1 MNKILKILVATD
13 YSEAVMCAEH
23 YAIQLGLNEG
33 FTLRFLHVFESPVA
47 DQVGSFDAAKVDASP
62 VAVELNRLKKHV
74 RKILDSMGLEPKQVN
89 YECVVRE
96 GAVTKQIT
104 EEVNES
110 YPDFILMG
118 THGVSG
124 FREFVLGSHT
134 WQLIKQT
141 AVPVF
146 ALPKDAFFTGIKN
159 IVYATE
165 FREGELPVINYL
177 AQLASRFNARLTV
190 LHITSSV
197 ITEEFEK
204 KITSDFMHEVKE
216 RVDYPDVDFNVE
228 HSTDIIRGIEDFTE
242 RYSAD
247 LLAISHEKPYF
258 LERIFSPN
266 SGTARKMSLHT
277 KMPLLVIP
285 DFYNPD
291 FAWFWRLFAMDY
303 SIDTDF

>member
-23 YAIQLGLNEG
+23 YAIQLAKSEG
-33 FTLRFLHVFESPVA
+33 FSLRFLHVFEPPAA
-47 DQVGSFDAAKVDASP
+47 DQVGSFDATKIDAQP
-62 VAVELNRLKKHV
+62 GVVELNRLKRHV
-74 RKILDSMGLEPKQVN
+74 RKILESMGCEPKEVN
-89 YECVVRE
+89 YECIVRE
-96 GAVTKQIT
+96 GDVVKQIT

-118 THGVSG
+118 THGESG
-124 FREFVLGSHT
+124 FREFVLGTHT
-134 WQLIKQT
+134 WGIIKKT

-146 ALPKDAFFTGIKN
+146 ALPKDAFYRGIHN

-177 AQLASRFNARLTV
+177 AQFASRFSARLTV
-190 LHITSSV
+190 LHITSSI

-204 KITSDFMHEVKE
+204 KITADFMHEVKA
-216 RVDYPDVDFNVE
+216 RIDYPDIELRVE
-228 HSTDIIRGIEDFTE
+228 HATEVIRGIEDFTE
-242 RYSAD
+242 RYNAD
-247 LLAISHEKPYF
+247 LLAMSHEKPYF

-266 SGTARKMSLHT
+266 SGTARQMSLHT

-285 DFYNPD
+285 DYYNPD
-291 FAWFWRLFAMDY
+291 FAWFWRLFALDY
-303 SIDTDF
+303 SLDTDF

>member
-1 MNKILKILVATD
+1 
-13 YSEAVMCAEH
+13 
-23 YAIQLGLNEG
+23 
-33 FTLRFLHVFESPVA
+33 
-47 DQVGSFDAAKVDASP
+47 VGSFDANKVDASP
-62 VAVELNRLKKHV
+62 GAVELAKLKKHV
-74 RKILDSMGLEPKQVN
+74 RSILSSMGVEPKQVN

-96 GAVTKQIT
+96 GGVSKQIA

-118 THGVSG
+118 THGASG

-146 ALPKDAFFTGIKN
+146 ALPKDAFFSGIKN

-177 AQLASRFNARLTV
+177 SQLASRVNARLTV
-190 LHITSSV
+190 LHITDNV

-204 KITSDFMHEVKE
+204 KITADFMNEVKE
-216 RVDYPDVDFNVE
+216 RVDHADVEFHVE
-228 HSTDIIRGIEDFTE
+228 HATDVIRGIEDFTE

-247 LLAISHEKPYF
+247 LLAISHDKPNF
-258 LERIFSPN
+258 LEKIFSPGG
-266 SGTARKMSLHT
+266 GTAKKISLHT
-277 KMPLLVIP
+277 RMPLLVIP
-285 DFYNPD
+285 DYYNPD

>member
-23 YAIQLGLNEG
+23 YAIQLALNEG
-33 FTLRFLHVFESPVA
+33 FALRFLHVYEPLIA
-47 DQVGSFDAAKVDASP
+47 DQVGSFDADKVDASP
-62 VAVELNRLKKHV
+62 GVVELNKLKKHV
-74 RKILDSMGLEPKQVN
+74 RKILDSMGCEPKQVN

-96 GAVTKQIT
+96 GNVAKQIT

-118 THGVSG
+118 THGASG

-134 WQLIKQT
+134 WQIIKET

-146 ALPKDAFFTGIKN
+146 ALPKDAFFGGIKN
-159 IVYATE
+159 IVFATE

-177 AQLASRFNARLTV
+177 SQLASRFNARLTV
-190 LHITSSV
+190 LHITSNV

-204 KITSDFMHEVKE
+204 KITADFMHEVKTKI
-216 RVDYPDVDFNVE
+216 DYPDIELRVE
-228 HSTDIIRGIEDFTE
+228 HASEVVKGIEDFTE
-242 RYSAD
+242 RYNAD
-247 LLAISHEKPYF
+247 ILAMSHERPYF
-258 LERIFSPN
+258 LERIFSPD
-266 SGTARKMSLHT
+266 STAKKMSLHT

-285 DFYNPD
+285 DYYNPD
-291 FAWFWRLFAMDY
+291 FAWFWRLFALDY
-303 SIDTDF
+303 SVDSDY